1 MIFYSASGVQYIS
14 NTFPMSLVYKQRT
27 QQQFIVTLSKVA
39 GPLTNCH
46 KLTNQQILF
55 KRSPDSSMHI
65 NDILYRNLRQIWI
78 CTTLAV

>member
-27 QQQFIVTLSKVA
+27 QQQFIVTLSKVV

-46 KLTNQQILF
+46 KLTNQQNKI
-55 KRSPDSSMHI
+55 
-65 NDILYRNLRQIWI
+65 
-78 CTTLAV
+78 